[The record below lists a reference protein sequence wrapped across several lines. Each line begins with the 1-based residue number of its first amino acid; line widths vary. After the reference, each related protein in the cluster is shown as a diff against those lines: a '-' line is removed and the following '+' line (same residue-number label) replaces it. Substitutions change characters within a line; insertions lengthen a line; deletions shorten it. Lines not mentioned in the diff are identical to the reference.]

1 MCEISQSL
9 VRHRRHSLRGDVEI
23 MPYRIVFNHFVPGP
37 ESGGPQSDCIVV
49 CKKWFFILFNCV
61 VFQLQGQTRWL
72 VCRVG
77 EGDEGTWSVG
87 LLRQTPGSGAETRE
101 AASVPLMA
109 GSQYGTCY
117 LRGGDMR
124 MSPHFFI
131 ASCRPVPIKR
141 PPTGGLEYGT
151 SHGRY
156 QAMPAS
162 NRLQLRLPARKPS
175 RRLRYSNC
183 SLNLS

>member
-1 MCEISQSL
+1 
-9 VRHRRHSLRGDVEI
+9 
-23 MPYRIVFNHFVPGP
+23 MPYRIVFNQFMSKHKSRRAHG
-37 ESGGPQSDCIVV
+37 DCIQVR
-49 CKKWFFILFNCV
+49 KKWFFILFNCV
-61 VFQLQGQTRWL
+61 VFQLQGQTRRL

-77 EGDEGTWSVG
+77 EGGEGTWSVG

-101 AASVPLMA
+101 AATVPLMA

-131 ASCRPVPIKR
+131 AFCRPVPIKR
-141 PPTGGLEYGT
+141 PPTGGLEYGS
-151 SHGRY
+151 SHGRH

-162 NRLQLRLPARKPS
+162 NRLQLRLLATKPS
-175 RRLRYSNC
+175 RRLRYSSCNF
-183 SLNLS
+183 SLS

>member
-1 MCEISQSL
+1 
-9 VRHRRHSLRGDVEI
+9 
-23 MPYRIVFNHFVPGP
+23 MPYRIVFNQFMSKRKSRRAHR
-37 ESGGPQSDCIVV
+37 DCIQVR
-49 CKKWFFILFNCV
+49 KKWFFILFNCV
-61 VFQLQGQTRWL
+61 VFQLQGQTRRL

-77 EGDEGTWSVG
+77 EGGEGTWSVG

-124 MSPHFFI
+124 MSPHFFYR
-131 ASCRPVPIKR
+131 ALSPFAHKKTANGRSF
-141 PPTGGLEYGT
+141 YGT
-151 SHGRY
+151 SHGRH

-162 NRLQLRLPARKPS
+162 NRLQLRLLATKPS
-175 RRLRYSNC
+175 RRLRYSSCNF
-183 SLNLS
+183 SLS